1 MASNLT
7 ADTIHGFSASLL
19 QKNFDGAVES
29 PACHLEWWDLCCEP
43 LSPLVAIAAP
53 RNHAKSTAI
62 SFAYTL
68 ACVLFRERSYVLLVS
83 DTVTQ
88 AVQFLGDI
96 KRELADNE
104 QIRNLFAIK
113 EFIKEADDD
122 IIVVCE
128 DGHKFRI
135 QAKGSE
141 QKVRGLKWNNKRPDL
156 IVCDDL
162 ENDEI
167 VMNKERREKFR
178 KWFYGALLPCRS
190 VDGIVR
196 FVGTI
201 LHADSLLERLMPK
214 EWDKRNTYYTG
225 LKTYSKK
232 KIAGW
237 KSIKYKAHS
246 PDFTQ
251 FLWKSKFDA
260 AAKKDGLKDAK
271 DYFQNLRQSFLDQG
285 LPETYS
291 QEYLNIPIDES
302 VSYFRRADFLPTT
315 DEDKKKFVQ
324 YYITADLAI
333 SKEEHAD
340 YSVFLVA
347 AVDEE
352 RTIYVHDIIKERM
365 DGREIVDRVIA
376 LEKAYKPEVFGIE
389 KMQVSQAIGP
399 FLREEMVRWDVWP
412 NLVLLENQG
421 KDKVSRGR
429 AIQARMRAHRV
440 KFNKGAD
447 WYPDFENELMSFPR
461 GKHDDQVDSFAYLG
475 MLLDKVLEAPTQQE
489 RDDEEFEDKYGRTF
503 ANHGRSGTTGY

>member
-1 MASNLT
+1 LLT
-7 ADTIHGFSASLL
+7 ADTINGFSASLL

-29 PACHLEWWDLCCEP
+29 PACHIEWWELCTQP
-43 LSPLVAIAAP
+43 RSPLVAIAAP

-68 ACVLFRERSYVLLVS
+68 ACVLFRERQYVLLVS

-104 QIRNLFAIK
+104 QIKQLFAIK

-122 IIVVCE
+122 IIVLCE

-214 EWDKRNTYYTG
+214 PYDKKNTRFNE
-225 LKTYSKK
+225 LKTFSTKR
-232 KIAGW
+232 IAGW
-237 KSIKYKAHS
+237 ESVKYKAHNE
-246 PDFTQ
+246 DFTA
-251 FLWKSKFDA
+251 FLWKSKFDRA
-260 AAKKDGLKDAK
+260 AEKEGLSGAKQ
-271 DYFQNLRQSFLDQG
+271 YFISLRQGFLDQG
-285 LPETYS
+285 LPESYS

-302 VSYFRRADFLPTT
+302 VSYFRRADFLPSTE
-315 DEDKKKFVQ
+315 EDKKRTCH
-324 YYITADLAI
+324 YYITADLAV
-333 SKEEHAD
+333 SKEDYAD

-347 AVDEE
+347 RVDED
-352 RTIYVHDIIKERM
+352 RTIYIHDIIKDRL
-365 DGREIVDRVIA
+365 DGREIVDMVIN
-376 LEKAYKPEVFGIE
+376 LEKIYKPEVFGIE

-399 FLREEMVRWDVWP
+399 FLREEMVRQDVWP
-412 NLVLLENQG
+412 NLMQLEHQG
-421 KDKVSRGR
+421 KDKVARGR
-429 AIQARMRAHRV
+429 SIQARMRAQTV
-440 KFNKGAD
+440 KFNKGKE

-489 RDDEEFEDKYGRTF
+489 LAAEEYFDEYDR
-503 ANHGRSGTTGY
+503 NHGPSGRSSVTGY

>member
-1 MASNLT
+1 MLT

-104 QIRNLFAIK
+104 QIRSLFAIQ

-122 IIVVCE
+122 IIVLCT

-141 QKVRGLKWNNKRPDL
+141 QKVRGLKWNNRRPDL

-167 VMNKERREKFR
+167 VLNKERREKFR
-178 KWFYGALLPCRS
+178 KWFYSALLPCRS
-190 VDGIVR
+190 VDGVVR

-201 LHADSLLERLMPK
+201 LHSDSLLERLMPK
-214 EWDKRNTYYTG
+214 EHDRRNTRYSG
-225 LKTYSKK
+225 LKTFSLK
-232 KIAGW
+232 KIGNW
-237 KSIKYKAHS
+237 KGVKYKAHNE
-246 PDFTQ
+246 DFTE

-260 AAKKDGLKDAK
+260 AAKKEGLNGAK
-271 DYFQNLRQSFLDQG
+271 AYFQQLRQGFLDQG
-285 LPETYS
+285 LPEQYS
-291 QEYLNIPIDES
+291 QEYLNIPIDET
-302 VSYFRRADFLPTT
+302 VSYFKRADFHPIT
-315 DEDKKKFVQ
+315 DEDRKKYIE

-340 YSVFLVA
+340 YSVFLIA
-347 AVDEE
+347 AVDEN
-352 RTIYVHDIIKERM
+352 RTIYIHDVVKERM
-365 DGREIVDRVIA
+365 DGREIVDMILA
-376 LEKAYKPEVFGIE
+376 LERAYHPEVFGIE

-412 NLVLLENQG
+412 NLYQLEHGG
-421 KDKVSRGR
+421 KDKIARSRS
-429 AIQARMRAHRV
+429 IQARMRAHTV
-440 KFNKGAD
+440 KFNKGQD
-447 WYPDFENELMSFPR
+447 WYPDFENELMTFPR
-461 GKHDDQVDSFAYLG
+461 GKHDDQVDAYAYLG
-475 MLLDKVLEAPTQQE
+475 MLLDKVMEAPTQQE
-489 RDDEEFEDKYGRTF
+489 RDEEEYQEEYGRTY
-503 ANHGRSGTTGY
+503 ANSGRSAVTGY

>member
-1 MASNLT
+1 MLT

-29 PACHLEWWDLCCEP
+29 PACHLEWWTLCTEP

-68 ACVLFRERSYVLLVS
+68 ACVLFRERQYVLLVS

-96 KRELADNE
+96 KKELTDNE
-104 QIRNLFAIK
+104 QIKQLFAIK
-113 EFIKEADDD
+113 EFIKDADDD
-122 IIVVCE
+122 IIVLCE

-190 VDGIVR
+190 VNGIVR

-214 EWDKRNTYYTG
+214 QYDKRNTRFDG
-225 LKTYSKK
+225 LKTYSVRKL
-232 KIAGW
+232 ANW
-237 KSIKYKAHS
+237 KSVKYKAHNET
-246 PDFTQ
+246 FTE

-260 AAKKDGLKDAK
+260 AALKEGLTDAK
-271 DYFQNLRQSFLDQG
+271 AYFQNLRQSFLDQG
-285 LPETYS
+285 LPESYS
-291 QEYLNIPIDES
+291 QEYLNIPIDET
-302 VSYFRRADFLPTT
+302 VSYFKRVDFIPVR
-315 DEDKKKFVQ
+315 DEDRKRYVN
-324 YYITADLAI
+324 YYITADLAV
-333 SKEEHAD
+333 SKEDHAD
-340 YSVFLVA
+340 YSCFLVA
-347 AVDEE
+347 GVDED
-352 RTIYVHDIIKERM
+352 RTIYVHDVIKERL
-365 DGREIVDRVIA
+365 DGREIVDMILN
-376 LEKAYKPEVFGIE
+376 LEKVYKPEVFGIE

-399 FLREEMVRWDVWP
+399 FLREEMVRQDVWP
-412 NLVLLENQG
+412 NLLQLEHQG
-421 KDKVSRGR
+421 KDKIMRGKS
-429 AIQARMRAHRV
+429 IQARMRAHTVR
-440 KFNKGAD
+440 FNKGRD
-447 WYPDFENELMSFPR
+447 WYSGFEDELCSFPR
-461 GKHDDQVDSFAYLG
+461 GQHDDQVDSFAYLG
-475 MLLDKVLEAPTQQE
+475 MLLDKVLEAPTKQE
-489 RDDEEFEDKYGRTF
+489 LADEEYFDEYDKHHGH
-503 ANHGRSGTTGY
+503 AGRSNVTGY

>member
-1 MASNLT
+1 MLT
-7 ADTIHGFSASLL
+7 AATIHGFSASLL

-29 PACHLEWWDLCCEP
+29 PACHLEWWELCCEP

-68 ACVLFRERSYVLLVS
+68 ACVLFRERQYVLLVS

-104 QIRNLFAIK
+104 QIRSLFAIK

-122 IIVVCE
+122 IIVLCE

-190 VDGIVR
+190 VNGIVR

-214 EWDKRNTYYTG
+214 QFDKRNTRYLG
-225 LKTYSKK
+225 LKTYNLKR
-232 KIAGW
+232 IANW
-237 KSIKYKAHS
+237 KSVKYKAHNEDYS
-246 PDFTQ
+246 Q

-260 AAKKDGLKDAK
+260 AAKKEGLADAK
-271 DYFQNLRQSFLDQG
+271 QYFISLRQSFLDQG

-302 VSYFRRADFLPTT
+302 VSYFKRTDFLPVVE
-315 DEDKKKFVQ
+315 EDRKKYVH
-324 YYITADLAI
+324 YYITADLAV

-340 YSVFLVA
+340 YSVFLIA
-347 AVDEE
+347 AVDET
-352 RTIYVHDIIKERM
+352 RTIYIHDVVKERM
-365 DGREIVDRVIA
+365 DGREIVDMIVA
-376 LEKAYKPEVFGIE
+376 LERAYKPEVFGIE

-399 FLREEMVRWDVWP
+399 FLREEMVRQDVWP
-412 NLVLLENQG
+412 NLVQLEHQG
-421 KDKVSRGR
+421 KDKIARGKS
-429 AIQARMRAHRV
+429 IQARMRAHTV
-440 KFNKGAD
+440 KFNKSED

-461 GKHDDQVDSFAYLG
+461 GKHDDQVDSMAYLG
-475 MLLDKVLEAPTQQE
+475 MLLDKVLEAPTKQE
-489 RDDEEFEDKYGRTF
+489 LADEEYHDEFGLYQYDRS
-503 ANHGRSGTTGY
+503 GRSAVTGY